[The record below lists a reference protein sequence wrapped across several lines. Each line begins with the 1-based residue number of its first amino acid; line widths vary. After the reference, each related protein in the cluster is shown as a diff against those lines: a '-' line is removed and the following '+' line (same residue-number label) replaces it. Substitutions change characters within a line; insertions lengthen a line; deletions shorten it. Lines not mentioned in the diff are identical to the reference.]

1 MKRNR
6 FMWLLCAVSLTTVGC
21 GGEKT
26 EPAGAAEPEPAT
38 AAEEAPAEEAPKVEA
53 GKGFNVEKKVVNL
66 GALNDE
72 SGPAATIGK
81 PYAIGKR
88 ILTAQVNA
96 GGTGLL
102 PEGWKIQLVE
112 KDHSYNPQKSVQAYN
127 QVKDEVALILT
138 SFGTPNTLPL
148 RPMLERDEVVALP
161 ASLSSQMAAH
171 KFTPPAGPSYK
182 VEAQRV
188 MDHVVEQAG
197 EGGAAKI
204 KAGIVY
210 QQDDY
215 GKDGQEGWQAAAK
228 MHGVEIV
235 SEQTVTPGQRD
246 FTAVITGLKDKG
258 ATHVLLT
265 VLPSATG
272 PILANAAQLQY
283 QPQFI
288 GQTPTWI
295 DGFFNPKVI
304 PAAVFANYT
313 LASAQPYW
321 GEDLPG
327 MDKFLAAFKAHGG
340 EATPDGYILMSYIQG
355 MFGLEAVKRAI
366 EAGEPTRAGVLKA
379 LQGISEW
386 NAGGLVQPISANTFP
401 YVAGTATRV
410 LKPDFEKKSWTVVAP
425 FASPKTS
432 AGAAAPTDAPAAPA
446 APAAPG
452 APAADAP
459 TAN

>member
-6 FMWLLCAVSLTTVGC
+6 FMWLLCAVSLTAVGC
-21 GGEKT
+21 SGEKT
-26 EPAGAAEPEPAT
+26 EPAGATTAEPT
-38 AAEEAPAEEAPKVEA
+38 AEAVEAPAEAPKPEA
-53 GKGFNVEKKVVNL
+53 GKGFDLEKKVVTL

-81 PYAIGKR
+81 PYAVGKR
-88 ILTAQVNA
+88 ILVAQVNA
-96 GGTGLL
+96 GGTDIL
-102 PEGWKIQLVE
+102 PEGWKIEMVE

-148 RPMLERDEVVALP
+148 RAHLERDEVIALP

-188 MDHVVEQAG
+188 MDHIVEQAG

-215 GKDGQEGWQAAAK
+215 GKDGLEGWQASAK

-283 QPQFI
+283 GPQFI

-304 PAAVFANYT
+304 PSAVFGNYS

-321 GEDLPG
+321 GEERPG

-366 EAGEPTRAGVLKA
+366 EAGEPNRAGVLKA
-379 LQGISEW
+379 LQSIDKW

-401 YVAGTATRV
+401 YVAGTETRI
-410 LKPDFEKKSWTVVAP
+410 LKPDFEKKSWTVVAD
-425 FASPKTS
+425 FASPKES
-432 AGAAAPTDAPAAPA
+432 AGAAAAPTAA
-446 APAAPG
+446 

-459 TAN
+459 AADAPAAE